1 MHIILI
7 LVVMPCMNGILIGA
21 QQHNK
26 YINWILLHFFSVK
39 KFWHVYHRN
48 KVNKQNRRRLK
59 TTGNVKTLN
68 TAQHILT
75 HWVLFC
81 PQIIL
86 TFPLSHRLPTPLRC
100 LSTRTWIWAA
110 AFKDGQSRDSAP
122 LTNKCPDVKSGETLL
137 PMVASSTKS
146 GGSTVLFTGASLL
159 HTSGATQSTSQ
170 FMVGAGLK
178 I

>member
-1 MHIILI
+1 MEFWLGLSNIINTLI
-7 LVVMPCMNGILIGA
+7 EFCCIF
-21 QQHNK
+21 
-26 YINWILLHFFSVK
+26 FFSVK
-39 KFWHVYHRN
+39 TFRHVYHRN

-59 TTGNVKTLN
+59 TTGNVKTLT

-86 TFPLSHRLPTPLRC
+86 TFPLSHRLPTQLRC
-100 LSTRTWIWAA
+100 LSIRTWIWAA

-122 LTNKCPDVKSGETLL
+122 LINKCPDVKSGEKLL

-146 GGSTVLFTGASLL
+146 RGSTVLFTGASLL
-159 HTSGATQSTSQ
+159 HTSGATRSTSQ
-170 FMVGAGLK
+170 FMVGAG
-178 I
+178 